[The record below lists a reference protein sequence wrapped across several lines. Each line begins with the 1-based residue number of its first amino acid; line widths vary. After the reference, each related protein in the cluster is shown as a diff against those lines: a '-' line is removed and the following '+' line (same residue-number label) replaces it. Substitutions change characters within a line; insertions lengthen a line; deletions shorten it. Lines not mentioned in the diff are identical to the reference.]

1 MAKGKGGE
9 DELSVDVTTTPP
21 KPEKMLLRRGSPGN
35 LPDGGFQDLGC
46 SQEEGKGNVVLDAG
60 PSKMRTTPD
69 RSHAVPK
76 PQSPQP
82 QPQPRSSRSA
92 AIQRFVQKLV
102 VIFF

>member
-35 LPDGGFQDLGC
+35 LPDGGR
-46 SQEEGKGNVVLDAG
+46 GNVVLDAG

-69 RSHAVPK
+69 RIHAVPK
-76 PQSPQP
+76 PQSPQPQPQP

-92 AIQRFVQKLV
+92 AIQRFVQKLI
-102 VIFF
+102 IF

>member
-1 MAKGKGGE
+1 MAKGKGEEG

-35 LPDGGFQDLGC
+35 LPDGG
-46 SQEEGKGNVVLDAG
+46 KGNVILDGG

-82 QPQPRSSRSA
+82 QPRSSRSA
-92 AIQRFVQKLV
+92 AIQRFVQKLM
-102 VIFF
+102 IFFFKI